1 MGQYSFAEVATTPFV
16 QRGSVALLALR
27 GYSLEKSIQ
36 QQNLHR
42 LGAWMQASSCIH
54 AFMDCQTVRV
64 AADCKYGSLPK
75 ADCLFVQVSAYTANL
90 GMLKVNKSVNVDI
103 LSSSSCIHMLAV
115 CMVSMVT
122 CERCASCLTLD
133 VAGCPGAPLKQGD
146 QAR

>member
-1 MGQYSFAEVATTPFV
+1 MGQYSFAEVATTPFI

-27 GYSLEKSIQ
+27 GYSIEKSIQ

-42 LGAWMQASSCIH
+42 LGAWLQAGSCIH
-54 AFMDCQTVRV
+54 AFMDCQTVSV
-64 AADCKYGSLPK
+64 AADCYYGSLPK
-75 ADCLFVQVSAYTANL
+75 ADRLYVQVSRYIVNL
-90 GMLKVNKSVNVDI
+90 GMLKVNISVGVDN

-115 CMVSMVT
+115 CMASMVT
-122 CERCASCLTLD
+122 CEWCASCLTPD